1 MFQLQKS
8 KKSLVRGSPRAGE
21 VAILKS
27 KQTDFFPSL
36 KTTLFSRQKALSFS
50 SKNSTDL
57 CFLRG
62 EEVNKAITYDFF
74 NENADYLHCYKINKQ
89 NSASLNIL
97 CLHF

>member
-8 KKSLVRGSPRAGE
+8 KKNLVRSSPRVGE

-36 KTTLFSRQKALSFS
+36 KTTLFRAKIALSFS

-62 EEVNKAITYDFF
+62 GEVNKALTYEFF
-74 NENADYLHCYKINKQ
+74 NENAPYLHGYKIK
-89 NSASLNIL
+89 
-97 CLHF
+97 